1 MELEGMRTRADK
13 QVQEHNKA
21 LLDMQSLVSRFE
33 QKKLAADMEEKQLLD
48 KPWDSYELSHSAA
61 QQLRKPIESQVAE
74 IVAGRERLA
83 AWLPS
88 LPFVRKVFP
97 SEANFL
103 LVKVDDADALYAHLL
118 RDGIIVRNRSR
129 VPGCE
134 GSLRITVGTPE
145 ENEKLISS
153 LERFAL

>member
-1 MELEGMRTRADK
+1 MR
-13 QVQEHNKA
+13 
-21 LLDMQSLVSRFE
+21 
-33 QKKLAADMEEKQLLD
+33 
-48 KPWDSYELSHSAA
+48 
-61 QQLRKPIESQVAE
+61 I
-74 IVAGRERLA
+74 
-83 AWLPS
+83 
-88 LPFVRKVFP
+88 VFP

>member
-1 MELEGMRTRADK
+1 
-13 QVQEHNKA
+13 
-21 LLDMQSLVSRFE
+21 
-33 QKKLAADMEEKQLLD
+33 
-48 KPWDSYELSHSAA
+48 
-61 QQLRKPIESQVAE
+61 
-74 IVAGRERLA
+74 
-83 AWLPS
+83 
-88 LPFVRKVFP
+88 
-97 SEANFL
+97 
-103 LVKVDDADALYAHLL
+103 VDDADALYAHLL